1 MLKRHL
7 PSLLMP
13 VLVAAVLALSVR
25 AHAQTRVALVVGN
38 SAYQKVVN
46 LANPA
51 HDAQDVSESLKRLGF
66 AVKTVIDADFDG
78 FRRAL
83 LEFGRMA
90 PNAEMAVFYFAGH
103 GVEIN
108 GNNWLLPTNV
118 ELTNDA
124 DPGTE
129 AIGLQSAMQAVAAA
143 KTLGLVILDAC
154 RNNPFQPSWRRSG
167 AVRSVQML
175 GLAPVEPADNVLV
188 AYAARHGTVA
198 ADGAG
203 RNSPYTAALL
213 KHIEAP
219 GLEVDF
225 LFRNVRDDVMAATNN
240 EQQPFVYGS
249 LSSDEIYFNAP
260 PAALAAGEAPPLPDA
275 AEIAW
280 SFLRATN
287 DVSTLN
293 RFVDRFPE
301 SSHVSEA
308 KERIALLGTAPA
320 PSATD
325 VSSPPLVHPAAFAD
339 TELEQTEK
347 AVARRFVRDTPA
359 VEQAWDVVKETKDH
373 TVIRHFVDR
382 FPSKTRRVAAD
393 TRLDA
398 LGQKPITVHAAS
410 SPPLDVDAAVLDRA
424 SADPNVHRC
433 FRGNDRTTA
442 DCRRAFE
449 RFPDIGRF
457 AEDTRFTINFCQQM
471 GNPSGCMPTVMTA
484 WNFPSPNPSGGL
496 TARGGGTGGGTGGGG
511 STGDGTGGG
520 GTGRGGTTGGE
531 STGGGTGRGGTTGGG
546 STGGGTAVGDG
557 KHHKSN
563 GSQVPAVA
571 KAANG
576 TSSSGSGTASSGSG
590 TASSGSGTGSSGS
603 HGRGLGKY
611 PSATGALKQ
620 GGEANLPTTGIK
632 SADIKT
638 TGIKTTGIKTT
649 DIKTTGIKTTG
660 IKITG
665 VGTTGIKA
673 PTIPTPV
680 VRTPNVKVDVKVPNI
695 PNIPVR
701 VH

>member
-1 MLKRHL
+1 MDGTSFHAFEISRPPAVCRWAMRRNLGLSVMLKRHL

-260 PAALAAGEAPPLPDA
+260 PAVLAAGEAPPLPDA

-484 WNFPSPNPSGGL
+484 WNFPGSNPSGGL

-511 STGDGTGGG
+511 STG
-520 GTGRGGTTGGE
+520 
-531 STGGGTGRGGTTGGG
+531 
-546 STGGGTAVGDG
+546 GGTAVGNG

-576 TSSSGSGTASSGSG
+576 TSSSGSGTASSGSR
-590 TASSGSGTGSSGS
+590 TGSSGS

-620 GGEANLPTTGIK
+620 GGDANVSTTGIK

-638 TGIKTTGIKTT
+638 TGIK
-649 DIKTTGIKTTG
+649 
-660 IKITG
+660 ITG
-665 VGTTGIKA
+665 GGTTGIKA
-673 PTIPTPV
+673 PTILTPA